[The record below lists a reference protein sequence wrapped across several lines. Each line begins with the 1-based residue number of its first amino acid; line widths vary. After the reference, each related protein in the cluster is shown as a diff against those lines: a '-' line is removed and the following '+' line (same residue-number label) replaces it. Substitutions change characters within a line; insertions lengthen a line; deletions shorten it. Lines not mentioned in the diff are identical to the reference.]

1 MSEFFHDFAL
11 KENDVGPDEQYFQ
24 RHYVHTLFHI
34 WLSLEISGYA
44 SITADD
50 HQFRLLG
57 KKRTM
62 NAQVW
67 TGQSLVLTA

>member
-50 HQFRLLG
+50 HQFRLLN
-57 KKRTM
+57 TP
-62 NAQVW
+62 
-67 TGQSLVLTA
+67 TFSLAEVCS